1 MKLSYA
7 VIGLAVVLTF
17 SQLPARTQGEA
28 NNNHPKV
35 TSGAESPSLKVGESF
50 LVARSRILRS
60 GWHPTQMHSDDEYE
74 YFGAEKELAD
84 RKFLEVDSCSMDAGA
99 RCILRYS
106 KGTKCLRVDT
116 VGEQLKDMK
125 VTRWTD
131 ECPLMPEDTK

>member
-7 VIGLAVVLTF
+7 LIVMTVVLTF
-17 SQLPARTQGEA
+17 SQASARTQGEA
-28 NNNHPKV
+28 DNNQPKI
-35 TSGAESPSLKVGESF
+35 TSGIESPSLKVGEPF

-60 GWHPTQMHSDDEYE
+60 GWHPIQMHSNDDYE

-99 RCILRYS
+99 LCILYYS

-116 VGEQLKDMK
+116 VGEQLNEMK

-131 ECPLMPEDTK
+131 ECPVERQ